1 MYLYAKEDVL
11 SYKGRFRPKHPEKY
25 QGNAANIVYRSLWE
39 FKFFRYLDEHPDVVW
54 WASEEYIVPYVSPID
69 GKVHR
74 YFPDVVLRKK
84 TSEGTLETVMIEI
97 KPKKQTMPPDISKRN
112 ATPSGR
118 VSRRYIREVKT
129 FGVNDAKWNAARKYC
144 SERGWHFEIITE
156 ADLGIR

>member
-1 MYLYAKEDVL
+1 MYLYVKEGKL

-25 QGNAANIVYRSLWE
+25 QGNPSNIVYRSLWE
-39 FKFFRYLDEHPDVVW
+39 FKFFRYLDEHPDVMW

-84 TSEGTLETVMIEI
+84 TAEGTLETVMIEI
-97 KPKKQTMPPDISKRN
+97 KPKKQTMPPDIAKRN
-112 ATPSGR
+112 ATPTGR

-144 SERGWHFEIITE
+144 MERGWHFEIITE